1 MVLPCTISLK
11 KALSSFDELLKYQ
24 TSKTTDNKEQE
35 NEEDNHEEI
44 ELLVESEVESKKPK
58 VQISILR
65 AYEDDDVIDVSKSDD
80 DSSGSEEFGHK
91 VLPPDELAR
100 YLSMELDKSKLSS
113 NPLDFWKQHR
123 ELLPVLSILAR
134 KIHCIP
140 ASSAAVEKCFSS
152 TGFIVN
158 ERWTSL
164 HPEQIDNI
172 IVLRS
177 MENLKK

>member
-91 VLPPDELAR
+91 
-100 YLSMELDKSKLSS
+100 
-113 NPLDFWKQHR
+113 
-123 ELLPVLSILAR
+123 
-134 KIHCIP
+134 
-140 ASSAAVEKCFSS
+140 
-152 TGFIVN
+152 
-158 ERWTSL
+158 
-164 HPEQIDNI
+164 
-172 IVLRS
+172 
-177 MENLKK
+177 